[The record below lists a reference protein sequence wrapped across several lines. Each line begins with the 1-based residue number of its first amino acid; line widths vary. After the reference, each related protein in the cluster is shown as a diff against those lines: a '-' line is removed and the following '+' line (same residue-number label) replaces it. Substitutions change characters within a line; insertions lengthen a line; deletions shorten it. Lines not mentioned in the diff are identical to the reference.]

1 MGLDLHIPLH
11 HQLQMEKELK
21 VTNELPGHPHNSK
34 VKFITISDKSEV
46 GDGAITGQQQ
56 TCDVVNMK

>member
-21 VTNELPGHPHNSK
+21 VTNKLPGRPHNTK

-46 GDGAITGQQQ
+46 GDGAISGHQQ

>member
-21 VTNELPGHPHNSK
+21 VTNELPGRPHNTK

-46 GDGAITGQQQ
+46 GDGAISGQQQ
-56 TCDVVNMK
+56 T